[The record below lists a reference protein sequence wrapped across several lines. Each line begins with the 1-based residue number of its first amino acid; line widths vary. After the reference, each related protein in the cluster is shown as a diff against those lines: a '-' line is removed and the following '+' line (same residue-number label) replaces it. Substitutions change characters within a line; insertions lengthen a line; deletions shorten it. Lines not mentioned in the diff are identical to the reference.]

1 LNSKIFVFAA
11 VGALGLAFAGILL
24 AGPEMAVTGTQNPS
38 DNPNVL
44 KIKPLEIELQNLS
57 IDKITDRSATIKIA
71 FKVINPNP
79 RAVIVESLQY
89 RLYET
94 TYSDDEQIAGGEIGS
109 RPTAMLEFGSNYYTL
124 LGNNAIVLKE
134 TIAFKSHETD
144 PELWD
149 LLKGDSPTWRVT
161 GDVFYNLSSMTSGQE
176 NILQFEFP

>member
-1 LNSKIFVFAA
+1 LNSKIIVFAA
-11 VGALGLAFAGILL
+11 VGILGLAFAGILL

-38 DNPNVL
+38 DDPNVL
-44 KIKPLEIELQNLS
+44 KVKPLEIELQNLS
-57 IDKITDRSATIKIA
+57 VDKITERSATIKVA
-71 FKVINPNP
+71 FKVANPNP

-134 TIAFKSHETD
+134 NIEFKSHETD

-149 LLKGDSPTWRVT
+149 LLKNDSPTWRVI

-176 NILQFEFP
+176 NILPFEFP